1 MVETAALQV
10 PSLSDRVLRAME
22 RIEYRLAT
30 DTADRERIFNLRYRA
45 YLREGAP
52 SLRGKQAIW
61 AARSANVPVEL
72 KEAKCVLVGRV

>member
-30 DTADRERIFNLRYRA
+30 DTADREEQQEPRWRR
-45 YLREGAP
+45 
-52 SLRGKQAIW
+52 
-61 AARSANVPVEL
+61 
-72 KEAKCVLVGRV
+72 